1 MVWLRLLAP
10 FIPYIAGAA
19 LIGGA
24 IWYIYSAGQQDERD
38 KNAGQV
44 IERTEEQRH
53 DRETDEERN
62 RRLNDA
68 DALERLRPRPRD

>member
-1 MVWLRLLAP
+1 MIWLRLLAP

-19 LIGGA
+19 LIGGVV
-24 IWYIYSAGQQDERD
+24 WYIYSSGQEDERN

-44 IERTEEQRH
+44 IERTEEQRR

-62 RRLNDA
+62 RRLDDA
-68 DALERLRPRPRD
+68 AATERLRPRPRD

>member
-1 MVWLRLLAP
+1 MLWLRLL
-10 FIPYIAGAA
+10 PYGVVAALLAGAV
-19 LIGGA
+19 
-24 IWYIYSAGQQDERD
+24 WYIYSSGQEDERN

-62 RRLNDA
+62 RRLDDDA
-68 DALERLRPRPRD
+68 ATDKLRPRPGR